1 MIGAALA
8 LAALNPVLLVHGID
22 DTASVFD
29 AMRPRLE
36 AAGFQVEAFD
46 MVPSNGDASLAV
58 LALQI
63 RDRVEAMRRRTGAER
78 VDVVA
83 FSLGGIASRYYLQR
97 LGGAARVQRFVTI
110 SSPHHGTLTGY
121 IRNNPGATELR
132 IGSAFLADL
141 DRDWEATAKQVQ
153 VTSIWTPFDLMI
165 VPSMSSRL
173 KGATEV
179 LLPVAL
185 HPWML
190 KDAGCAQ
197 AVAAALRQ
205 DQSSSESSKSSSR

>member
-36 AAGFQVEAFD
+36 QAGFQVEAFD
-46 MVPSNGDASLAV
+46 MVPNNGDASLAV
-58 LALQI
+58 LAGQI
-63 RDRVEAMRRRTGAER
+63 RDRVEALRRRTGAER

-97 LGGAARVQRFVTI
+97 LGGAERVQRFVTI

-121 IRNNPGATELR
+121 IRNNPGSTELR
-132 IGSAFLADL
+132 IGSPFLADL
-141 DRDWEATAKQVQ
+141 NQDWEKTTRKVR

-165 VPSMSSRL
+165 VPSTSSRL
-173 KGATEV
+173 KGASEV
-179 LLPVAL
+179 MLPVAL

-190 KDAGCAQ
+190 QDDRCAQ
-197 AVAAALRQ
+197 AVAAALR
-205 DQSSSESSKSSSR
+205 DQSSSDSSKSSSR